1 MAQMS
6 TVKMLM
12 GMGGERIR
20 FVKKIRTTPRIP
32 LTMSPVNEKVSPRV
46 KAKKATNAITSMSMM
61 SSIEHRNTQELASK
75 TPSSPPAR
83 TGAWATGIAAFL
95 SRHKLTLTLKSRS
108 KGRALR
114 ELGSDPSSHR
124 VEAYGMS
131 SPRRSGKQAKS
142 EGL

>member
-32 LTMSPVNEKVSPRV
+32 LTMSPVKEKVSPRV

-95 SRHKLTLTLKSRS
+95 SRHKLTLTLEEPVQREGPSRV
-108 KGRALR
+108 RY
-114 ELGSDPSSHR
+114 DPS
-124 VEAYGMS
+124 
-131 SPRRSGKQAKS
+131 
-142 EGL
+142 